1 MHKSANMLFSIT
13 VFPIGS
19 GEDISAPVSDVI
31 AKIADSGLPYQVT
44 GSSTLVEG
52 KWTEVMPIIE
62 KCVHD
67 LTKEHSRVYANIDI
81 DFHGG
86 AGGRLKTSVE
96 AVEQELDRELQKR
109 P

>member
-1 MHKSANMLFSIT
+1 MHKSADMLFSIT

-19 GEDISAPVSDVI
+19 GEDIAGPVSDVI
-31 AKIADSGLPYQVT
+31 ARIADSGLPYQVT

-52 KWTEVMPIIE
+52 KWSEVVPIIE

-67 LTKEHSRVYANIDI
+67 LTEEHERVYADI
-81 DFHGG
+81 AVDFHGG
-86 AGGRLKTSVE
+86 AGGRLKSSVE
-96 AVEQELDRELQKR
+96 TVERALDRKLQTQ